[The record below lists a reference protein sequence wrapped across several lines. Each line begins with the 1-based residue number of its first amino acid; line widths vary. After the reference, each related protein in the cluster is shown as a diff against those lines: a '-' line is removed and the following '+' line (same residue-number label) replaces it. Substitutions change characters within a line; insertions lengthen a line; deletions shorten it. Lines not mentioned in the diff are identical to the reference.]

1 METIALATALF
12 VFYLNLLCILFYDQ
26 EIEKTQVQL
35 SPTSLSPTLSDY
47 DEAFSVEPEEDEEQI
62 QLNNIIQA
70 ISNFNKKELSKLCSP
85 LGIKQTRTQQG
96 KRVQLT
102 VQMMRTEI
110 LKHCHLTPHKV
121 IEVITDCFPEKITTS
136 LLCN

>member
-12 VFYLNLLCILFYDQ
+12 MFYLNLLCILFYDQ
-26 EIEKTQVQL
+26 EIEKDKVQL
-35 SPTSLSPTLSDY
+35 SSNYLLPTLSDY

-70 ISNFNKKELSKLCSP
+70 IRSFNKKELSKLCSP

-96 KRVQLT
+96 ERRGLTAQMIRV
-102 VQMMRTEI
+102 EI
-110 LKHCHLTPHKV
+110 LQQYHCSPQKV
-121 IEVITDCFPEKITTS
+121 RQVITDCFPEKLIVLS
-136 LLCN
+136 